1 MSKLF
6 TSKKKPLKFFMD
18 PHPKRKNLQKQ
29 IESNGGKLVAVKE
42 TDSIELA
49 PFDVGTPFSSTVSR
63 QVYSSSYIKD
73 CIESKQLLDLKSYS
87 LLKNSLTKTN
97 RKLYRPEEE
106 EKMKKYVEDHIG
118 SPLSLKFWEEALI
131 KGLDL
136 QHSAE
141 SLRYHW
147 KRVMPNKSERGVSLP
162 GKRQSSSLSDP
173 LNKKAKLD
181 KLFIPDHDEMKNIR
195 VLVRN
200 NSRNILDF
208 AEINLKCEE
217 EEIDD
222 KFERLVIICSHAAGK
237 KCSVQEVLRALVARN
252 GNIHATVEHFNDLVK
267 S

>member
-1 MSKLF
+1 
-6 TSKKKPLKFFMD
+6 MD
-18 PHPKRKNLQKQ
+18 PNPKRKNLQKQ
-29 IESNGGKLVAVKE
+29 IESNGGKLVAVRE
-42 TDSIELA
+42 TDTIELA

-87 LLKNSLTKTN
+87 LLKNSLTKSN
-97 RKLYRPEEE
+97 RKGYKPEEE
-106 EKMKKYVEDHIG
+106 EKMRKYVEAHTG
-118 SPLSLKFWEEALI
+118 SPFSLKFWEDALL

-136 QHSAE
+136 EHSAE

-147 KRVMPNKSERGVSLP
+147 KRVMPKKSEQGVSLP
-162 GKRQSSSLSDP
+162 GKRQSNSVSDGI
-173 LNKKAKLD
+173 NKKAKIE
-181 KLFIPDHDEMKNIR
+181 KLFIPDQDEMKNIR

-222 KFERLVIICSHAAGK
+222 KFEKLVVICSRAATR

-252 GNIHATVEHFNDLVK
+252 GNINATIEHFNDLVK